1 MMRGWD
7 YLNNFVAL
15 LFMGSALSAFG
26 EPLADEEVR
35 QKLNFADTFISS
47 SAASKRIAGSD
58 RADAKSKYQAAQE
71 RLRQAKDAFAAG
83 KLDEA
88 GTASTEAMSLM
99 SQAAQLVP
107 SESVQQMARNRNER
121 LLSSLETLAASYQAA
136 AGEPGAHDASG
147 LDSTAIHKMT
157 DESRALAASGKFDD
171 ANRILAAAIDRVSDA
186 LNTLHGSTTISYEM
200 KFSSPAE
207 EYAYEL
213 KRYISLEDALPLA
226 IEQMQPPQEKIDE
239 AQEYIN
245 KAKERRRQAEAE
257 VQQEKYEAAL
267 EQIKDGSLQMETA
280 LNVLGVT
287 Y

>member
-7 YLNNFVAL
+7 YLNHFMAV

-26 EPLADEEVR
+26 EPVADEEIR

-58 RADAKSKYQAAQE
+58 NTAAKSKYQTAQE
-71 RLRQAKDAFAAG
+71 KLQQAKDAFATG
-83 KLDEA
+83 KMDEA
-88 GTASTEAMSLM
+88 GTACAEAMNLM

-107 SESVQQMARNRNER
+107 SRTVQQMARDRNEK
-121 LLSSLETLAASYQAA
+121 LLNSLETLEASYEDDLS
-136 AGEPGAHDASG
+136 GPGAHDASM
-147 LDSTAIHKMT
+147 LDPAAIHRMM
-157 DESRALAASGKFDD
+157 DEARALNAAGKFDE
-171 ANRILAAAIDRVSDA
+171 ANRILADAIDKVTDA
-186 LNTLHGSTTISYEM
+186 LNQAHGGTTISYEM

-213 KRYISLEDALPLA
+213 KRYASLEEAVPMAL
-226 IEQMQPPQEKIDE
+226 EQMQPPQNKIDE
-239 AQEYIN
+239 AQQYID
-245 KAKERRRQAEAE
+245 KAKERRRLAESEA
-257 VQQEKYEAAL
+257 QQGKYESAL